1 MHWYANGLI
10 DKKPRRPARHPAA
23 AAVPK
28 GRRDGSIP
36 ICSSVHDGL
45 QLLSEGE

>member
-10 DKKPRRPARHPAA
+10 DKKPRRPAA